1 VFSKIH
7 FDGSGAPSESSGTG
21 EARQDCMA
29 VRLSS
34 ISAAS
39 QQRLSSRRRVLAQ
52 SAKVSG
58 SARARASMDRD
69 ALIWLLLGF
78 TDLEG
83 SHCARW
89 VAA

>member
-1 VFSKIH
+1 MFSKIH

-34 ISAAS
+34 VSAMS
-39 QQRLSSRRRVLAQ
+39 QPAP
-52 SAKVSG
+52 SG
-58 SARARASMDRD
+58 SSAERQGVRGLARASMDRE
-69 ALIWLLLGF
+69 ALVLLLFGF

-83 SHCARW
+83 SHCAGW

>member
-1 VFSKIH
+1 
-7 FDGSGAPSESSGTG
+7 
-21 EARQDCMA
+21 MA

-58 SARARASMDRD
+58 SARARKHGQRC
-69 ALIWLLLGF
+69 
-78 TDLEG
+78 TDL
-83 SHCARW
+83 APPW
-89 VAA
+89 VYRSWGLPLR